1 MKDSDI
7 PRVKDR
13 GRHRAR
19 HSARHRAQPGEE
31 TDWQLVGPSL
41 RAAYFY
47 PLGLLL
53 VCLTTSWYRERPRL
67 LWIVSGIIL
76 TGLLLRTYLALRKSM
91 YRDHPRLWRRLFQ
104 LTMPMSSGP
113 VGVLTALAIYHY
125 DGNQWALAALMLFIA
140 ATGVATVV
148 TYFPNRL
155 LAYLQLIPAFVPM
168 ILVLLWLGQ
177 ARTVALSVGVVFFLG
192 FLLAHLQW
200 LHTGFG
206 RQMAERSLEGERLR
220 ELESAQQAA
229 EDANEAKSR
238 FLANVSH
245 EIRTP
250 MHSVL
255 GMTELVLNTAVT
267 SEQREYLF
275 ALRGSASSLLEIVN
289 DLLDLSKIEAEKIRL
304 EPEVFD
310 IRSTIE
316 DVRMTLALQSD
327 AKRIRLETSVDPD
340 VPLAIEGDPLRLRQV
355 LVNLGG
361 NAIKCTDSGFARIRV
376 QLQEASRET
385 VCLCFSVEDS
395 GAGIHDDNG
404 DTAFE
409 AFSQS
414 GQSVSRRLSGGGLG
428 LSIASQLVK
437 LMGGEI
443 AVESRPGLGS
453 LFSFRCT
460 FPVGEIAEPSLP
472 PKPAANHS
480 ANPLHIL
487 LAEDNA
493 VNQLLAVRLLKAQGH
508 SVVVAGT
515 GAEAV
520 HEVSTR
526 DFDLVLMDNQMPE
539 LSGIEATVR
548 IREMGY
554 TVPIVALSASAM
566 AGDRERFLAAG
577 MNGCLAKPFH
587 AEDLYAEIERVLPAA
602 RRADAAVRQWT
613 GTLRNTEL

>member
-1 MKDSDI
+1 ME
-7 PRVKDR
+7 DR
-13 GRHRAR
+13 GISRATN
-19 HSARHRAQPGEE
+19 SGPSQQEGAQQE
-31 TDWQLVGPSL
+31 DDQLLVIPSL

-53 VCLTTSWYRERPRL
+53 VSLTTSWYHDRPRL
-67 LWIVSGIIL
+67 LWAVTGIIF
-76 TGLLLRTYLALRKSM
+76 TGLLLRALLAFRKSM
-91 YRDHPRLWRRLFQ
+91 YRSSPRLWRLLFR
-104 LTMPMSSGP
+104 LTMPLSSGP
-113 VGVLTALAIYHY
+113 VGVLTAFAIWHY
-125 DGNQWALAALMLFIA
+125 DGNQWALAAMMLFLA

-148 TYFPNRL
+148 TYFPNRP
-155 LAYLQLIPAFVPM
+155 LAYLQLFPAFVPI

-177 ARTVALSVGVVFFLG
+177 PKTVALSVGVIFFLG
-192 FLLAHLQW
+192 FLLAHLRW
-200 LHTGFG
+200 LHAGFG
-206 RQMAERSLEGERLR
+206 RQMTERSLEVERLG
-220 ELESAQQAA
+220 ELESAKRAA
-229 EDANEAKSR
+229 DAANEAKNR

-316 DVRMTLALQSD
+316 DVRMTLALQSE
-327 AKRIRLETSVDPD
+327 AKHIRLETSVDPD

-361 NAIKCTDSGFARIRV
+361 NAIKGTDSGFARIRV
-376 QLQEASRET
+376 QLQEGSREK
-385 VCLCFSVEDS
+385 VCLYFSVEDS
-395 GAGIHDDNG
+395 GAGIRGEHGGN
-404 DTAFE
+404 AFQT
-409 AFSQS
+409 FSQS
-414 GQSVSRRLSGGGLG
+414 AEPVAEGLSGAGLG

-437 LMGGEI
+437 LMGSEI
-443 AVESRPGLGS
+443 GIERRPGLGS

-460 FPVGEIAEPSLP
+460 FPVGEFVEPPLP
-472 PKPAANHS
+472 AKPAANHS

-539 LSGIEATVR
+539 LSGIEATIR

-554 TVPIVALSASAM
+554 TLPIVALSASAM

-577 MNGCLAKPFH
+577 MDGCLAKPFH
-587 AEDLYAEIERVLPAA
+587 AEDLYAEIERVLPAG

-613 GTLRNTEL
+613 GTLRNTAL